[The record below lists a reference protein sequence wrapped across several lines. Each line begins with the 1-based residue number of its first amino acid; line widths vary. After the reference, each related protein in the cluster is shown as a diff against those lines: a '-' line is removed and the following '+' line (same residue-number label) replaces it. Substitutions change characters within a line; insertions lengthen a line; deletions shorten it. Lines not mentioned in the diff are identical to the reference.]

1 MKHYLFL
8 VAMLAPLL
16 CHTTVNAA
24 TSTTTTTTWT
34 RPESCRSAVT
44 RDDAALTSTT
54 ASHRRLLS
62 SNTNTTKIPATTTT
76 TSSSSSHTS
85 GTHAHASAQEVGFL
99 TLCMFLGVVT
109 RTFVE
114 PKLLFHFIPY
124 TVILILTGLL
134 IGVLSIFTQY
144 DDGTNAYNFRCHLA
158 AVQPHGGRS
167 GCNITNSELKC
178 SCESWFDRL
187 NVNILANVSPH
198 VILYVFLP
206 PLIFER

>member
-1 MKHYLFL
+1 
-8 VAMLAPLL
+8 MLALL
-16 CHTTVNAA
+16 HTTVNAA
-24 TSTTTTTTWT
+24 TSTPTTTTWT
-34 RPESCRSAVT
+34 RPESCRPAVT
-44 RDDAALTSTT
+44 RDDAAASTSTT

-62 SNTNTTKIPATTTT
+62 SNTNTNTTEITTTT
-76 TSSSSSHTS
+76 SSSSSSHTS

-144 DDGTNAYNFRCHLA
+144 DDGKSSYNFRCHLA
-158 AVQPHGGRS
+158 AVQPHGGRAQEVS
-167 GCNITNSELKC
+167 R
-178 SCESWFDRL
+178 DRCGGAPRSPRRA
-187 NVNILANVSPH
+187 IRWTWRSDTSRASRLASQGMALH
-198 VILYVFLP
+198 VAWSQGLATRTV
-206 PLIFER
+206 

>member
-1 MKHYLFL
+1 
-8 VAMLAPLL
+8 MLALL
-16 CHTTVNAA
+16 HTTVNAA
-24 TSTTTTTTWT
+24 TSTPTTTTWT
-34 RPESCRSAVT
+34 RPESCRPAVT
-44 RDDAALTSTT
+44 RDDAAASTSTT

-62 SNTNTTKIPATTTT
+62 SNTNTNTNTTEITTTT
-76 TSSSSSHTS
+76 TTSSSSSSHTS

-144 DDGTNAYNFRCHLA
+144 DDGKSSYNFRCHLA

-167 GCNITNSELKC
+167 GCNITNSELNC